1 LERGPPK
8 DNRGCVAPGFEI
20 RMSTMQVKRFLY
32 TEPFRDL
39 DPLTRRFL
47 MGVVAL
53 WFFENN
59 SE

>member
-1 LERGPPK
+1 
-8 DNRGCVAPGFEI
+8 
-20 RMSTMQVKRFLY
+20 MQMKRLLY